1 MPRRKSQRRP
11 TELFLQVRALTI
23 RGAAGCLQLSW
34 RVGFSCAVG
43 WPWSAVS
50 YDFRVM
56 ISSEISSGGG
66 GSWSLAPEL
75 SCFKSEGTKKNTHCS
90 DLRRKLLDVGN
101 GSHLKNITC
110 IHEIRDSHPGSILT
124 SRDPEI
130 HLSIVAQCSQQEAFL
145 LGLAKRHGC
154 LHIEQE
160 FCTISDVEEH
170 W

>member
-1 MPRRKSQRRP
+1 M
-11 TELFLQVRALTI
+11 L
-23 RGAAGCLQLSW
+23 AASK
-34 RVGFSCAVG
+34 
-43 WPWSAVS
+43 P
-50 YDFRVM
+50 
-56 ISSEISSGGG
+56 
-66 GSWSLAPEL
+66 PE
-75 SCFKSEGTKKNTHCS
+75 
-90 DLRRKLLDVGN
+90 
-101 GSHLKNITC
+101 NITC

>member
-1 MPRRKSQRRP
+1 VKSHQG
-11 TELFLQVRALTI
+11 EAA
-23 RGAAGCLQLSW
+23 RGPCLRNCLASNQKAPKKHSLLGSEEEAARCWQW
-34 RVGFSCAVG
+34 K
-43 WPWSAVS
+43 P
-50 YDFRVM
+50 
-56 ISSEISSGGG
+56 
-66 GSWSLAPEL
+66 PE
-75 SCFKSEGTKKNTHCS
+75 
-90 DLRRKLLDVGN
+90 
-101 GSHLKNITC
+101 NITC

-130 HLSIVAQCSQQEAFL
+130 HLSIVAQFSQQEAFL